1 MAVALVAPLL
11 AAAAAAAAAGSASAS
26 SSGNNDLFGGT
37 DLLRLL
43 VLAFGGALVVGNVLA
58 RIRPPSHVATG
69 DDNSLR
75 AKPPLARS
83 ITMITIGM
91 VAVIWAL
98 ATLTSG

>member
-1 MAVALVAPLL
+1 MAVALMAGSLMARLL
-11 AAAAAAAAAGSASAS
+11 ASAVSSTSSA
-26 SSGNNDLFGGT
+26 NNDVFGGT

-43 VLAFGGALVVGNVLA
+43 VIAFGGALVVGNVLA
-58 RIRPPSHVATG
+58 RIRPPSRVATG
-69 DDNSLR
+69 DDDSPP

-83 ITMITIGM
+83 VTMITIGM

>member
-1 MAVALVAPLL
+1 MAVALMAPLL
-11 AAAAAAAAAGSASAS
+11 AAAASLS

-43 VLAFGGALVVGNVLA
+43 VMAFGGALVVGNVLA
-58 RIRPPSHVATG
+58 RFRPPSRVATG
-69 DDNSLR
+69 DDDSPP